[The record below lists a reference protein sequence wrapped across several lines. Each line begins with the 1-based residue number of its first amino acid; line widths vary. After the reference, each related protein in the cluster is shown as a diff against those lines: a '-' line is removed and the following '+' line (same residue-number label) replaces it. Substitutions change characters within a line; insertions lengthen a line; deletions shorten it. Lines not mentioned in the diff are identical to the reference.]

1 MPTVDANPNENHE
14 DQPQERQVE
23 EAPHRPVPPSGTHC
37 DEAVVRQTID
47 AVEQDALDS
56 HSDRGISD
64 GQLRITVLA
73 AQNARRAL
81 ADGEVDPCRV
91 ILDML
96 RDMTPGDE
104 YGL

>member
-1 MPTVDANPNENHE
+1 MRADGNPDENAQ
-14 DQPQERQVE
+14 DQPQVGEDE
-23 EAPHRPVPPSGTHC
+23 ETASLPVPPSATHC

-96 RDMTPGDE
+96 RDMTPADE